1 MQPRPWRASPPV
13 APRTAFRL
21 VGETDPASI
30 AESWYA
36 EATRLDGEGSAAAAD
51 AYLQCA
57 LAVWPAVE
65 MIAGAIPVDPSR
77 EVPKITASVQSSR
90 EWELY
95 HAAVTGMLASAQ
107 NYGRWNSAT
116 GFVAATPQGPLAVET
131 AYHGFP
137 WEPIEFGHLHSFTAP
152 AAQPINS
159 RRRPG
164 LGVPLIV
171 VRNAA
176 APPRPFVPP
185 ARQFAATALV
195 RPVPTAAGPA
205 IRLEFYDPLRQSQ
218 VRVGA
223 AAVPLAAD
231 IAAPLGRPG
240 QNVRQAWLEPFLRPA
255 AGGTSDRLEMLEP
268 YQPGKIPVLF
278 IHGLL
283 SDPLVWTRMVNEL
296 QAQPA
301 LINRYQL
308 WTFRYDT
315 GAPFLTSAAALRRQL
330 VELQTYYDPYGADP
344 AAPNIIVVGH
354 SMGGLVAN
362 LQVTYSGDELWNAEA
377 NIPLDQVRTDSTTRA
392 LLNEAFFFAP
402 SPQITRVVYIGTPHL
417 GSGMARRLVG
427 RLGSALVEPPP
438 QTAER
443 HEQVIRDNPGAF
455 SAEFTRRLPTSI
467 DLLEPSSPLLLA
479 TSRLPYRPGVVAHSI
494 IGEGRYSVG
503 SGPSDGV
510 VPVCSA
516 RLHGATSEKL
526 VVVRHSRQPGN
537 EQVIAEVMRIL
548 VEHAQTVDATCA
560 VAAMAEYGPP
570 SPREHAH

>member
-1 MQPRPWRASPPV
+1 MQLRPWRASPFV

-21 VGETDPASI
+21 VDDSDPVSL

-36 EATRLDGEGSAAAAD
+36 EAVRLDGEGSAAAVD

-57 LAVWPAVE
+57 LAAWPAVE
-65 MIAGAIPVDPSR
+65 TIAGAIQLDPSLGFSTS
-77 EVPKITASVQSSR
+77 IASVQNSR

-95 HAAVTGMLASAQ
+95 HAAVTGLLTSAQ
-107 NYGRWNSAT
+107 NYGRWNAAT
-116 GFVAATPQGPLAVET
+116 GFVATSPQGPVVVET
-131 AYHGFP
+131 AYHGFR
-137 WEPIEFGHLHSFTAP
+137 WEPMEFGVLHSFDGAP
-152 AAQPINS
+152 AIPPGS
-159 RRRPG
+159 LRRRSG

-176 APPRPFVPP
+176 APLRPFVPQE
-185 ARQFAATALV
+185 RQFAATALV
-195 RPVPTAAGPA
+195 RPVLTAAGPTV
-205 IRLEFYDPLRQSQ
+205 RLEFYDPLRESQ
-218 VRVGA
+218 VRLA
-223 AAVPLAAD
+223 AIAVPLAAD
-231 IAAPLGRPG
+231 ISAPLGRPG
-240 QNVRQAWLEPFLRPA
+240 QNVRQAWLEPFLRPT
-255 AGGTSDRLEMLEP
+255 AGGAGDRLEMLEP

-301 LINRYQL
+301 LITRYQL

-330 VELQTYYDPYGADP
+330 VELQSYYDPHGNDP

-362 LQVTYSGDELWNAEA
+362 LQVTYSGAELWNAEA
-377 NIPLDQVRTDSTTRA
+377 NIPLEQVRTDATTRA
-392 LLNEAFFFAP
+392 LLDEAFFFAP
-402 SPQITRVVYIGTPHL
+402 SPQIARVVYIGTPHL

-427 RLGSALVEPPP
+427 RLGSALVETAP
-438 QTAER
+438 QAAER
-443 HEQVIRDNPGAF
+443 HQQVIRDNSGAF

-494 IGEGRYSVG
+494 IGEGSYTVG

-516 RLHGATSEKL
+516 RLHGVISEKL
-526 VVVRHSRQPGN
+526 VTVRHARQPGN
-537 EQVIAEVMRIL
+537 EEIIAEVMRIF
-548 VEHAQTVDATCA
+548 VEHAQSVDAACA
-560 VAAMAEYGPP
+560 TATISE
-570 SPREHAH
+570 